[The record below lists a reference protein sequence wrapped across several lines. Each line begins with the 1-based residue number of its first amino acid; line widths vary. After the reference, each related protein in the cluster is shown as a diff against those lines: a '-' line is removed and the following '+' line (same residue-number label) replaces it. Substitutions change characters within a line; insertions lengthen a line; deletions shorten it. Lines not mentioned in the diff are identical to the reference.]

1 MMSLCCNLCNEKTIK
16 LNDCIV
22 ATAHNRIRV
31 IKNEWLQLMW
41 QNQINLL
48 EITNDCSSSV
58 KKTSSLN
65 EEMGATVLVIKHSS
79 LQRKRIFL

>member
-58 KKTSSLN
+58 KKNQQSKLRNGNNCS
-65 EEMGATVLVIKHSS
+65 
-79 LQRKRIFL
+79 RD